1 MRGPRSIW
9 LSAVTGCLVASAGVV
24 LVGQRPAGGDWSVPR
39 TASGHPDLQGVWSNN
54 SITPLERPAIL
65 GDRAELTDAEVTK
78 LRQRT
83 EELFTAKND
92 AGANVFS
99 DFLFRQIVG
108 DCADRPCEFDTATG
122 NYNAFWIAD
131 RTFDDRRTSLI
142 FDPPNGRVPPL
153 TAEAQARRAATT
165 TGRRDVGPESMS
177 LFERCITVG
186 TPNIMTAYNSY
197 LQVFQTDSHVALVQ
211 ELIHDTRVIPMD
223 GRADLDSRIRLWNGS
238 SRGRWDG
245 DTLVIETKNYSPKIS
260 FVSLSAASPSA
271 GAMSGNVT
279 ITERLSR
286 ADQDTLHYEVTFDD
300 ATTWTRPWSVRVF
313 MKRTSD
319 KIYEYAC
326 HEGNYALPNMLK
338 GARTQEGAP
347 SAAPATATTRE

>member
-1 MRGPRSIW
+1 MAR
-9 LSAVTGCLVASAGVV
+9 
-24 LVGQRPAGGDWSVPR
+24 
-39 TASGHPDLQGVWSNN
+39 
-54 SITPLERPAIL
+54 
-65 GDRAELTDAEVTK
+65 

-99 DFLFRQIVG
+99 DFLVRQILG
-108 DCADRPCEFDTATG
+108 DCADRPCEFATATG

-165 TGRRDVGPESMS
+165 TGQRNVGPESMS

-186 TPNIMTAYNSY
+186 APNPMTAYNSY

-211 ELIHDTRVIPMD
+211 ELIHDARVIPMD
-223 GRADLDSRIRLWNGS
+223 GRPHPDSRIRLWNGS

-245 DTLVIETKNYSPKIS
+245 DTLVIVTKNYSPNIS

-286 ADQDTLHYEVTFDD
+286 AHQDTLRYEVTFDD
-300 ATTWTRPWSVRVF
+300 ATTWTGR
-313 MKRTSD
+313 
-319 KIYEYAC
+319 
-326 HEGNYALPNMLK
+326 
-338 GARTQEGAP
+338 GA
-347 SAAPATATTRE
+347 SASS